1 MKSKSYTAIDIAKYI
16 SALLV
21 VYIHTFPLLDISET
35 ANMFILQAVCRIAVP
50 FFFTVSAFLFF
61 RRIDVQ
67 AGWRDAVNLAQL
79 KHFLRRIGLLYLVW
93 TIIYLPYTAIQVHNG
108 ASILRWIF
116 DCFFNGSYYHL
127 WFLPALMLSVLIVYM
142 LYLKLGMRKSLIL
155 CVLLYLIGAAVN
167 GYGDV
172 LTQIPF
178 IGSAISLYLKVFTT
192 TRNGLFFGPIFIML
206 GALLQRAP
214 IRSKKEYALGIGISY
229 ALLLGEQ
236 GIIWASGNMHDL
248 TSMYVMMV
256 PLIYFLVSAL
266 LQVRALATPLHH
278 FLRQSSQLIYVSHI
292 LFAMPLL
299 SLLGTHHLLV
309 YVIVLIASQL
319 LAALIILLSRRFS
332 WMKVLY

>member
-127 WFLPALMLSVLIVYM
+127 WFCRP
-142 LYLKLGMRKSLIL
+142 
-155 CVLLYLIGAAVN
+155 
-167 GYGDV
+167 
-172 LTQIPF
+172 
-178 IGSAISLYLKVFTT
+178 
-192 TRNGLFFGPIFIML
+192 
-206 GALLQRAP
+206 
-214 IRSKKEYALGIGISY
+214 
-229 ALLLGEQ
+229 
-236 GIIWASGNMHDL
+236 
-248 TSMYVMMV
+248 
-256 PLIYFLVSAL
+256 
-266 LQVRALATPLHH
+266 
-278 FLRQSSQLIYVSHI
+278 
-292 LFAMPLL
+292 
-299 SLLGTHHLLV
+299 
-309 YVIVLIASQL
+309 
-319 LAALIILLSRRFS
+319 
-332 WMKVLY
+332 